1 MVNNQRIDDIFEVR
15 KLCIIHE
22 IPSQRDD
29 RESGIEKHWERARE
43 KTCQYVKKATN
54 RAIIGALLV
63 TSGVLLCGVTIRLLP
78 NRFISPDQVVAFKEV
93 QGVVLEADLFLPGI
107 EDRKKVG
114 IICFF
119 GGGWQSGNRRQ
130 LRRLAKDLKEDG
142 YVVACVD
149 YRTGNEYG
157 VEPKDCVADGKSA
170 VRWFRSQA
178 DRYGFK
184 RNQIIAVGISA
195 GAHVAAATAM
205 LPNFEHHDDDFTV
218 SCRPNRLI
226 LISPVLD
233 TGPGGFGYNRVRD
246 YAEAFSL
253 EAHFSNEMPQT
264 LILLGNNDEITSV
277 KVAERFQQGM
287 KDQGV
292 SCQLG
297 VLNGANHSFFLN
309 KINKSGYEWAMVEI
323 KSFLEKAR

>member
-1 MVNNQRIDDIFEVR
+1 MVKR
-15 KLCIIHE
+15 KSANKIIL
-22 IPSQRDD
+22 
-29 RESGIEKHWERARE
+29 A
-43 KTCQYVKKATN
+43 
-54 RAIIGALLV
+54 
-63 TSGVLLCGVTIRLLP
+63 VLLIAGGILSCWCALKLLP
-78 NRFISPDQVVAFKEV
+78 NRLIIPDDVVSFKQVQSDDLK
-93 QGVVLEADLFLPGI
+93 ADLFLPDTEGQKNI
-107 EDRKKVG
+107 G

-130 LRRLAKDLKEDG
+130 LRRLARDLKEDG

-277 KVAERFQQGM
+277 KVAGRFQQGM